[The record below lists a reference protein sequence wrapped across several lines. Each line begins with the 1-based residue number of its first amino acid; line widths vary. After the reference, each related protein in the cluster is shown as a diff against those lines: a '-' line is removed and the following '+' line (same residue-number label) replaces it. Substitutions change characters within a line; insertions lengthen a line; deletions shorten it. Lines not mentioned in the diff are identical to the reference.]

1 MTDDRENPVLTVLK
15 DIQSRVKGLD
25 ERMGTLEL
33 RMTAQGQHLGRLV
46 LSLPA
51 IHDRLDALTRRLE
64 HVERR
69 LELSDA
75 DT

>member
-33 RMTAQGQHLGRLV
+33 RMTAQEQHLGTLV

-51 IHDRLDALTRRLE
+51 IHHRLGALTRR
-64 HVERR
+64 
-69 LELSDA
+69 
-75 DT
+75 